1 MFWTFNMASYSL
13 PLKPPTLAVEPI
25 IPAFYSLSYEN
36 NYTESY
42 KRLRGYIWLFYEVE
56 IWS

>member
-1 MFWTFNMASYSL
+1 MKRSWRNGVDSLDCYMANYSL
-13 PLKPPTLAVEPI
+13 PLKLPTLAVEPI

-42 KRLRGYIWLFYEVE
+42 KRLRGYI
-56 IWS
+56 

>member
-1 MFWTFNMASYSL
+1 MPWTFNMASYSF

-42 KRLRGYIWLFYEVE
+42 KRLSGYI
-56 IWS
+56 